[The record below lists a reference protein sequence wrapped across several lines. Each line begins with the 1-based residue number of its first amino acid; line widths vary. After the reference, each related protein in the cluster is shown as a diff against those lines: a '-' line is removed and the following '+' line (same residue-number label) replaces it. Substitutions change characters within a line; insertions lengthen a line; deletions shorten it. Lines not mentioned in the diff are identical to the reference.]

1 MDEDGNH
8 RPTPI
13 LSLIFEQKTLP
24 SNVQLD
30 KIVQTYKSYKK
41 KNPQISLRANMD
53 LLNMLNHYDRCHD
66 KKVLKAAI
74 EIATWLKNE
83 KNSTT
88 GNRNITLLNYL
99 QAIKRQKGT
108 FNDMEMQKLYRLKTT
123 DNTENFA
130 RYLLLGNKEK
140 ALSYLAKI
148 SENDLDFL
156 KTLPI
161 YHFLNE

>member
-1 MDEDGNH
+1 M
-8 RPTPI
+8 
-13 LSLIFEQKTLP
+13 
-24 SNVQLD
+24 
-30 KIVQTYKSYKK
+30 
-41 KNPQISLRANMD
+41 
-53 LLNMLNHYDRCHD
+53 
-66 KKVLKAAI
+66 KAAI

-83 KNSTT
+83 KNSTI

>member
-1 MDEDGNH
+1 
-8 RPTPI
+8 
-13 LSLIFEQKTLP
+13 
-24 SNVQLD
+24 
-30 KIVQTYKSYKK
+30 
-41 KNPQISLRANMD
+41 
-53 LLNMLNHYDRCHD
+53 
-66 KKVLKAAI
+66 
-74 EIATWLKNE
+74 
-83 KNSTT
+83 
-88 GNRNITLLNYL
+88 
-99 QAIKRQKGT
+99 
-108 FNDMEMQKLYRLKTT
+108 MEMQKLYRLKTT